1 MISAELTK
9 KPELK
14 KYLKKVMPF
23 VQATREKIN
32 EIGLAALNLT
42 LDFSEL
48 GVLEENKEYL
58 KNTLEV
64 CIHKIVVT

>member
-1 MISAELTK
+1 
-9 KPELK
+9 
-14 KYLKKVMPF
+14 MPF

-64 CIHKIVVT
+64 TCY

>member
-1 MISAELTK
+1 
-9 KPELK
+9 
-14 KYLKKVMPF
+14 MPF
-23 VQATREKIN
+23 VQTTREKI
-32 EIGLAALNLT
+32 EQIGLPALNLT

-64 CIHKIVVT
+64 RFNIISTHSWVVFNFHRP